1 MTGGIMPGHD
11 ALINEDPMQEEDRMT
26 QTNEKLSIG
35 IALFDGAEELDWAG
49 PWEVL
54 SYWSKYRPED
64 NIEVFTVARDNSRPI
79 ECNKGLRVLADH
91 SWDSAPQI
99 DVLVYPGGNGTRA
112 QVGDEDVRAW
122 VRSVHERARLTTSV
136 CTGAHILADAGLL
149 KGRPATTHW
158 DDFDELLDI
167 DGSIDARRDERF
179 VDDGEIITAAGISA
193 GIDMALHLIIRLHSE
208 ERAREIKRRIQYEPE
223 PPV

>member
-1 MTGGIMPGHD
+1 MKETR
-11 ALINEDPMQEEDRMT
+11 ER
-26 QTNEKLSIG
+26 LSIG

-64 NIEVFTVARDNSRPI
+64 NIEVFTVAKDNSRPI
-79 ECNKGLRVLADH
+79 ECAKGLRVLADY
-91 SWDSAPQI
+91 SWDSAREI
-99 DVLVYPGGNGTRA
+99 DVLVYPGGRGTRA
-112 QVGDEDVRAW
+112 QVGDEELRAW

-136 CTGAHILADAGLL
+136 CTGAYILADAGLL

-158 DDFDELLDI
+158 DDFDGLLAI
-167 DGSIDARRDERF
+167 DGSIEARRNERY
-179 VDDGEIITAAGISA
+179 VDDGDIITAAGVSA
-193 GIDMALHLIIRLHSE
+193 GIDMALYLIVRLHSE
-208 ERAREIKRRIQYEPE
+208 DRAREIKRRIQYEPE

>member
-1 MTGGIMPGHD
+1 MKETR
-11 ALINEDPMQEEDRMT
+11 ER
-26 QTNEKLSIG
+26 LSIG

-64 NIEVFTVARDNSRPI
+64 NIEVFTVAKDNSRPI
-79 ECNKGLRVLADH
+79 ECAKGLRVLADY
-91 SWDSAPQI
+91 SWDSAPEI
-99 DVLVYPGGNGTRA
+99 DVLVYPGGRGTRA
-112 QVGDEDVRAW
+112 QVGDEELRAW

-136 CTGAHILADAGLL
+136 CTGAYILADAGLL

-158 DDFDELLDI
+158 DDFDGLLAI
-167 DGSIDARRDERF
+167 DGSIEARRIERF
-179 VDDGEIITAAGISA
+179 VDDDDIITAAGISA
-193 GIDMALHLIIRLHSE
+193 GIDMALYLIVRLHSE
-208 ERAREIKRRIQYEPE
+208 DRAREIKRRIQYEPE